1 MQIGINT
8 NKIFFY
14 MNDVWFQ
21 LIHNIQQYLWW
32 WIGGLSLFTILLWVY
47 IYFPFEKKKPISDG
61 ELDDLFKE
69 LKHSKDS
76 VLNVL
81 ENYQDILD
89 SKEKELK
96 DYDAKIEDREN
107 HLLLISDL
115 PEEIELEIKLK
126 ERKHNQKMLLLG
138 SSIGIVLGGIGV
150 WIFLNWERVFQFIL

>member
-1 MQIGINT
+1 
-8 NKIFFY
+8 

>member
-1 MQIGINT
+1 
-8 NKIFFY
+8 

-21 LIHNIQQYLWW
+21 LIHNVQQYLWW
-32 WIGGLSLFTILLWVY
+32 WISGLSLFTILLWVY
-47 IYFPFEKKKPISDG
+47 IYFPFEKKKPISDS

-89 SKEKELK
+89 AKEKELK

-138 SSIGIVLGGIGV
+138 SAIGIVLGGIGV

>member
-1 MQIGINT
+1 
-8 NKIFFY
+8 

-21 LIHNIQQYLWW
+21 LIHNFQQYLWW

-47 IYFPFEKKKPISDG
+47 IYFPFEKKKPINEN

-69 LKHSKDS
+69 LKQSKDS
-76 VLNVL
+76 VLSVL
-81 ENYQDILD
+81 ENYQEILD
-89 SKEKELK
+89 AKDKELK
-96 DYDAKIEDREN
+96 DYDTRIEEREN

-150 WIFLNWERVFQFIL
+150 WVFLNWESVFQFIL